1 MKREIRRPH
10 VLCLRFSSL
19 GDVAIASVVLKA
31 CARDNPGVLFTLAGP
46 GMLAPLFAG
55 VPNLSLFPVD
65 KKQPLRIIFRS
76 LWKIHPT
83 HVADLHSVIRSYFLR
98 AAFFLHGKPVAF
110 LHKERGSRRRL
121 LKAPATSPALVPV
134 YQLYA
139 KTLQKLGFQS
149 PSLAGNNIIS
159 LERGPWKAV
168 GIAPFA
174 LHNGKQWPPER
185 MRRIAVFLAQEG
197 ARVFLFGGGRE
208 EKVQMEAWVSDH
220 SNICLAAGTGSG
232 FEAELA
238 VIKTLDVMISM
249 DSANMHLPRPWAFRS
264 YPSGSHPSQSR
275 ILRVEAGSARAVQL
289 PMDYRLFHIGAKKC
303 WKGTYACPED
313 LTTEQVLSYVRQLW
327 NKPEIMAVMV
337 DKPEGCCTKC
347 GSVYF
352 GVGELNMRAHAA
364 HNFRRRPA
372 GSAFCQNN
380 GMRSYLTVNTIFTTG
395 PEELKS
401 LLQAAAGPVLCCNC
415 IRYGRH

>member
-238 VIKTLDVMISM
+238 IIKTLDVMISM
-249 DSANMHLPRPWAFRS
+249 DSAYMHFASAMGIPVISIWGAT
-264 YPSGSHPSQSR
+264 HPK
-275 ILRVEAGSARAVQL
+275 AGFYGWRQDPQRAVQL
-289 PMDYRLFHIGAKKC
+289 PMDCRPCSIFGAKKC
-303 WKGTYACPED
+303 WKGTYACLED
-313 LTTEQVLSYVRQLW
+313 LTTEQVLSYVRTAM
-327 NKPEIMAVMV
+327 E
-337 DKPEGCCTKC
+337 
-347 GSVYF
+347 
-352 GVGELNMRAHAA
+352 
-364 HNFRRRPA
+364 
-372 GSAFCQNN
+372 
-380 GMRSYLTVNTIFTTG
+380 
-395 PEELKS
+395 
-401 LLQAAAGPVLCCNC
+401 
-415 IRYGRH
+415 